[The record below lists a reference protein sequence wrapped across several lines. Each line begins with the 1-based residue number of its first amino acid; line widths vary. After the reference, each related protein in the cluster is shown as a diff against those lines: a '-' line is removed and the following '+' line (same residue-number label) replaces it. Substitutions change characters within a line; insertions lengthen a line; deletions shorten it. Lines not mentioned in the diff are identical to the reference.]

1 MNRALFASCSALLLV
16 GCASNAIHDERES
29 LLAEPVDCD
38 VAEED
43 IAALEAAMPSRGER
57 ALSVVQTVT
66 PIGAASGVFRGSY
79 RDRAAVLTGRTEGE
93 LSARIDEIRQTC
105 GLEQPGEDEAAANE

>member
-1 MNRALFASCSALLLV
+1 MNRLYLASLSTLLLV
-16 GCASNAIHDERES
+16 GCASNTVHDERAS
-29 LLAEPVDCD
+29 LLAEPVDCT

-57 ALSVVQTVT
+57 ALSVVQSVT
-66 PIGAASGVFRGSY
+66 PIGAASGVVRGSY
-79 RDRAAVLTGRTEGE
+79 RDRAAVLTGRTQGE

-105 GLEQPGEDEAAANE
+105 DLEEPVADEAATTE

>member
-1 MNRALFASCSALLLV
+1 MKRSVFASVSMLLV
-16 GCASNAIHDERES
+16 TGCASTAVYEERDS
-29 LLAEPVDCD
+29 LLAEPVDCE

-57 ALSVVQTVT
+57 ALSAVQTVT
-66 PIGAASGVFRGSY
+66 PIGAVSGVVRGSY

-93 LSARIDEIRQTC
+93 LSARIEEIRETC
-105 GLEQPGEDEAAANE
+105 GLEQPEDSSIE